1 MLLLSPLFVAIRL
14 QNDTV
19 YTINYQSVQTRRCSV
34 DGSVE
39 LARTKMD
46 DYSPYSL
53 PPPKNQLSLVRYR
66 VSTHTQPCA
75 VHVSCHSLAISA

>member
-1 MLLLSPLFVAIRL
+1 MLLLSPLSVAIRL

-19 YTINYQSVQTRRCSV
+19 YTINYQSVQTRRCSA

-39 LARTKMD
+39 LAKTKMD
-46 DYSPYSL
+46 DSL
-53 PPPKNQLSLVRYR
+53 ILCPTKKTNSASCGIEYP
-66 VSTHTQPCA
+66 HTQPCA